1 MAFVNNLREIVLNDV
16 RVVDFFSPSRL
27 NAPMAIHI
35 EPKGIEYDIASLAK
49 QFALPPTIAQSLL
62 WNEIHLLE
70 HAARVRDFIPLLALK
85 HVKER
90 LREQSFSDLSC
101 GFA

>member
-1 MAFVNNLREIVLNDV
+1 MTIQV
-16 RVVDFFSPSRL
+16 
-27 NAPMAIHI
+27 

-49 QFALPPTIAQSLL
+49 QFALSPSIAQSLL

-90 LREQSFSDLSC
+90 LREQSLSDLPY